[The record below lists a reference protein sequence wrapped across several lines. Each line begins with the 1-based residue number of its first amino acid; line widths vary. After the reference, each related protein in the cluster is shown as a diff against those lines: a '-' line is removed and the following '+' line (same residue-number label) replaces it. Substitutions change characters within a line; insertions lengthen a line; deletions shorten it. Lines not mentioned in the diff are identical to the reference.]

1 MKLSNSGIQLF
12 KSCRRAYELK
22 YIEGVYP
29 LSSPEVLE
37 RGRGYHEKLESLL
50 RDGSFEQDDP
60 KTDAMVMAFQK
71 YVLPKLGK
79 VEAVEEW
86 FEKPVGNGKT
96 IIGRCD
102 GRLDSGRLLEHKTTS
117 ASLDEAY
124 VMGLQNDEQIL
135 TYMWAYGVNN
145 IQYTV
150 CRTPTIRLK
159 QGESED
165 EFRQRCLDWYS
176 DDTEHKIGVINVYRS
191 PEEVAEFGHDLEL
204 ITDEIENCHN
214 FYRVPSHC
222 MKWGRPCE
230 YASICRNYDPQMEYV
245 GFERRER
252 FNETD
257 GTGKN

>member
-12 KSCRRAYELK
+12 KSCRRAYELR
-22 YIEGVYP
+22 YIENVYP

-37 RGRGYHEKLESLL
+37 RGKSYHEKIEALLKGESFDL
-50 RDGSFEQDDP
+50 DDP
-60 KTDAMVMAFQK
+60 KTDAMAMAFEK
-71 YVLPKLGK
+71 YVMPKIGK

-86 FEKPVGNGKT
+86 FEKPVGTST

-102 GRLDSGRLLEHKTTS
+102 GRLADGRLIEHKTTS
-117 ASLDEAY
+117 SALDEQYIA
-124 VMGLQNDEQIL
+124 GLQNDEQIL

-145 IQYTV
+145 ILYTV
-150 CRTPTIRLK
+150 CRTPTIRLCK
-159 QGESED
+159 NETEE

-176 DDTEHKIGVINVYRS
+176 EDTEQKIGTINVYRS
-191 PEEVAEFGHDLEL
+191 PEEVAEFAKDLEKMVA
-204 ITDEIENCHN
+204 EIGWCTNY
-214 FYRVPSHC
+214 YRVPSHC

-252 FNETD
+252 YHETD
-257 GTGKN
+257 GNGAE

>member
-29 LSSPEVLE
+29 ITSPEVLQ
-37 RGRGYHEKLESLL
+37 RGSSYHEKLESVLK
-50 RDGSFEQDDP
+50 GEPFEFSDP
-60 KTDAMVMAFQK
+60 KTDAMVLAFEK

-86 FEKPVGNGKT
+86 FEKPVGAHS

-102 GRLDSGRLLEHKTTS
+102 GRLANGMILEHKTTS

-124 VMGLQNDEQIL
+124 VAGLQNDEQIL

-145 IQYTV
+145 IVYTV

-159 QGESED
+159 QNETED
-165 EFRQRCLDWYS
+165 EFRERCLDWYGE
-176 DDTEHKIGVINVYRS
+176 DTEQKIGTINVYRS
-191 PEEVAEFGHDLEL
+191 PEEIAEFDESLKL
-204 ITDEIENCHN
+204 MVDEIEHCHN
-214 FYRVPSHC
+214 YYRVPSHC
-222 MKWGRPCE
+222 MKWNRPCE

-252 FNETD
+252 YH
-257 GTGKN
+257 GTEASD